1 MDGFGTNPF
10 GILTFIVAPAIL
22 TNASSV
28 MALGTSNR
36 FARAIDRARALSLQV
51 KGKEPDA
58 DPEIALRLRQ
68 LRVAERR
75 ALFLVR
81 ALTAFYVSV
90 GSFAAASLV
99 ALLGAILA
107 VAHAELL
114 HQVTRVVA
122 ISAGVAG
129 VGGLVTGSGLLVWET
144 RMALRILREETAF
157 LLSRSSGNPKAP
169 GSTER
174 NGGS

>member
-1 MDGFGTNPF
+1 MDGFGSNPF

-36 FARAIDRARALSLQV
+36 FARGIDRARALSVQV
-51 KGKEPDA
+51 KGKEHDP
-58 DPEIALRLRQ
+58 DPEVPLRLRQ
-68 LRVAERR
+68 LRVAETRV
-75 ALFLVR
+75 LLLVR

-99 ALLGAILA
+99 SLLGAVFV
-107 VAHAELL
+107 VAHNDIV
-114 HQVTRVVA
+114 HNVTLVVA
-122 ISAGVAG
+122 FCAGVAG
-129 VGGLVTGSGLLVWET
+129 VGGLVIGSGLLVAET
-144 RMALRILREETAF
+144 RMTLGILREETAF
-157 LLSRSSGNPKAP
+157 LLKRSSPNPTARE
-169 GSTER
+169 STER